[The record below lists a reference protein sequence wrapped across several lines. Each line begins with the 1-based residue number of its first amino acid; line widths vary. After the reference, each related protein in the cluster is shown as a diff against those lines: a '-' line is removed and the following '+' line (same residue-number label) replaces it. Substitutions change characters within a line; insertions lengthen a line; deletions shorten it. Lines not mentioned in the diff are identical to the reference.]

1 MLIVIKKTKPLIFEG
16 LIKELN
22 TAKNEIIIVG
32 GIPITTFKRS
42 NEDYISLT
50 DMANSKDG
58 ASRAADGHKEH
69 AWCYGNAFTPPRPK
83 GHPSRGGEF

>member
-1 MLIVIKKTKPLIFEG
+1 M
-16 LIKELN
+16 N

-42 NEDYISLT
+42 NEDYISHT

-58 ASRAADGHKEH
+58 TSRAADVMKNMHGVMEMLLHHPALK
-69 AWCYGNAFTPPRPK
+69 GTPPEE
-83 GHPSRGGEF
+83 GNFESDNLT

>member
-1 MLIVIKKTKPLIFEG
+1 
-16 LIKELN
+16 LN
-22 TAKNEIIIVG
+22 TAKNEIIVVG

-58 ASRAADGHKEH
+58 ASRAADVIKNMHGVMEMLLHH
-69 AWCYGNAFTPPRPK
+69 TALK
-83 GHPSRGGEF
+83 GTLQRRGILSQIT